1 MHPAR
6 PARLLALSLLLAGGG
21 LVPASAQTG
30 WVDPPARGPAPQAP
44 ARAEPPAEAK
54 PAPQPSA
61 EAPQAS
67 APPAASRAARQAA
80 TEPAEPRARPTAR
93 RRPAR
98 RLAETP
104 PPAPAPM
111 HAPAPAAPQAAV
123 PEPRLTD
130 WAGAAQALTAD
141 YLGTISAPGA
151 RMVSEAPRFYAP
163 RVRFFGREM
172 SLPAL
177 MAEKRSFARRWPD
190 RSYEPR
196 GMRTACNG
204 ALGTCIVRTQVE
216 FRAASPGRG
225 ALSSGLAE
233 LVLEVSLAGPRP
245 VIVSETSRVLRRG
258 GMSALAPS
266 GRNA

>member
-1 MHPAR
+1 MRPAR
-6 PARLLALSLLLAGGG
+6 PASLLALSLLLSGGA
-21 LVPASAQTG
+21 LVPASGQTG
-30 WVDPPARGPAPQAP
+30 WVDPPARGAAPQAP

-54 PAPQPSA
+54 PALPPGV

-67 APPAASRAARQAA
+67 APLAASRPARQAA
-80 TEPAEPRARPTAR
+80 TEPAEPRARRTAR

-104 PPAPAPM
+104 PPAPA
-111 HAPAPAAPQAAV
+111 APQAAV
-123 PEPRLTD
+123 PQASAPEARLTD

-141 YLGTISAPGA
+141 YLGTVSAPGA
-151 RMVSEAPRFYAP
+151 RIVSEAPRFYAP

-177 MAEKRSFARRWPD
+177 MAEKRSFARRWPE